1 MLVEK
6 TTKKFVLSEENK
18 QIIKNN
24 AQEIK
29 NFITKEGYDS
39 CAGYFDIHC
48 DHVMHTFFTD
58 FEGLP
63 FEKEEYKYFT
73 KDDINELV
81 SFIDSI
87 IENVKSCITKDDIGR
102 RDELVNFISDKYS
115 DDYDLINKI
124 IDVCDDETLNK
135 ILNG

>member
-6 TTKKFVLSEENK
+6 TTKEFVLSEENK

-29 NFITKEGYDS
+29 NFLTKEGYYT

-63 FEKEEYKYFT
+63 FTEEEYKYFT
-73 KDDINELV
+73 RDDTENIV
-81 SFIDSI
+81 KFIDSV
-87 IENVKSCITKDDIGR
+87 IENVKSCITKDDF
-102 RDELVNFISDKYS
+102 DNKDDLVEHIQDA
-115 DDYDLINKI
+115 YDTTYNLINKI
-124 IDVCDDETLNK
+124 IEVCDDETLNK